1 MAEATEKAAIALV
14 TRAVTLDKEGRF
26 TEAFTCYT
34 EGTQLLMEAIK
45 GEHITTKITIISFSH
60 KLKLLQE

>member
-45 GEHITTKITIISFSH
+45 GNKNIKINSVHNYLHVKF
-60 KLKLLQE
+60 L

>member
-1 MAEATEKAAIALV
+1 MSEATEKAAIALL
-14 TRAVTLDKEGRF
+14 TRAVTLDKDGRF

-45 GEHITTKITIISFSH
+45 SI
-60 KLKLLQE
+60 LLIYK

>member
-1 MAEATEKAAIALV
+1 MAEASEKAAIALV
-14 TRAVTLDKEGRF
+14 TRAVALDKEGRF

-45 GEHITTKITIISFSH
+45 GEHVARN
-60 KLKLLQE
+60 